1 MVVSSDNTEI
11 NGKIDVDATNITSET
26 SILKTKKLIMKLT
39 AFLFYAFILIFVFS
53 SCSKEHVITLN
64 EENIKGVWFEEVT
77 LEENNRISRLEYTFK
92 DDNILEV
99 LRIEIGKDSRDVL
112 GYRYRTSGNYKLEG
126 NQLSFYNLVNYCND
140 DTQVSF
146 TEIENLRL
154 VREGEGD
161 SYTVTCKFEDNGK
174 KLTFIY
180 SPCGELAN
188 CIDHLTLTK
197 D

>member
-26 SILKTKKLIMKLT
+26 SILKTKKTIMKRT
-39 AFLFYAFILIFVFS
+39 VFPFCAFILISVFL

-77 LEENNRISRLEYTFK
+77 LEENNRISRVEYTFK

-126 NQLSFYNLVNYCND
+126 NQLSFYNLVDYCND
-140 DTQVSF
+140 DTQGSY